1 MKITQITNPIV
12 FKSGYPTFG
21 NDGHLSDTCNA
32 RQGHF
37 PDYMLPHGEVIP
49 GDDERKGGILIHKI
63 NYFA

>member
-1 MKITQITNPIV
+1 MKITQIKNPIV

-21 NDGHLSDTCNA
+21 SDGHLNGNV

-37 PDYMLPHGEVIP
+37 PDYMLPHEEVIP